1 MKTHR
6 LTKAMSLLTA
16 LLMLFALC
24 AVPAL
29 ADGGTAEAKS
39 LTDYHAFAEANGWWG
54 KGNEINSVWIK
65 PQTDY
70 LGTRTDGYYEG
81 WSMRNPITT
90 GTHHPKGVGMHTAQ
104 GSTPSITYD
113 IEALKV
119 TSLKTAVFLVQYD
132 RGTSPELLDV
142 DTTTEGT
149 PYGASTVKVYFAV
162 SADNETY
169 TNIKEQDLSGKGNH
183 IDIELTE
190 SDLQGAKYLRFG
202 LSNKHA
208 NADSDPAASVYFAD
222 LTITQSEEVA
232 GAYVPPIPMRPA
244 AAPSQLGAYEAI
256 DLPMISDNN
265 YDGKPYG
272 TWKAGQNTLYY
283 LSDLIP
289 DGIPSMNGNV
299 ELPEG
304 SKYLTSSNTTN
315 DTWLDGQPTTK
326 DYPYGASS
334 GTAFTFG
341 APQFEY
347 TKGIG
352 MHPKNPNAPYKDR
365 TDSWTLFD
373 ISEYTKEGSATPAN
387 TFYALVGLTASAN
400 EWGSLLSCQGLYVY
414 VYGDKVGDG
423 EHFEFLAASGEIIS
437 YQLGEFNVDVTGV
450 KTLLIQ
456 VILQENATS
465 HGYSAVGFGD
475 ACLFMADENA
485 QKPDYSTPTTP
496 ENPGSSETPNTP
508 EKPGS
513 DTKPNGKDT
522 TGAPT
527 GESTP
532 TQNHDGKQSDS
543 CASVIGYGEFALL
556 GTVCA
561 GAVCFRKRK
570 KHD

>member
-1 MKTHR
+1 MKPNRFLKTV
-6 LTKAMSLLTA
+6 SLFTA
-16 LLMLFALC
+16 LLMLFALA

-29 ADGGTAEAKS
+29 AAGEAAGTKS
-39 LTDYHAFAEANGWWG
+39 LTDYNAFAEANGWWG

-70 LGTRTDGYYEG
+70 LGTKTDGYYEG
-81 WSMRNPITT
+81 WSTRNPITT

-113 IEALKV
+113 IEKLKV
-119 TSLKTAVFLVQYD
+119 TGLKTSVFLVQYD
-132 RGTSPELLDV
+132 RGTAADLIDV

-149 PYGASTVKVYFAV
+149 PYSASTVKIYFAV
-162 SADNETY
+162 SADGETY
-169 TNIKEQDLSGKGNH
+169 TNIKELDLSGKGSH
-183 IDIELTE
+183 VDVELTE
-190 SDLQGAKYLRFG
+190 SDLQGMKYLRFG

-208 NADSDPAASVYFAD
+208 DADSDPAASVYFAD

-232 GAYVPPIPMRPA
+232 GAYIPPVSMRPTK
-244 AAPSQLGAYEAI
+244 APTQTGAYEAI
-256 DLPMISDNN
+256 DLPMITDKN

-272 TWKAGQNTLYY
+272 TWKAGEHPLYY

-289 DGIPSMNGNV
+289 DGIPAMNGNV
-299 ELPEG
+299 ELPAD

-315 DTWLDGQPTTK
+315 DTWKDGQPTTK
-326 DYPYGASS
+326 DYPYGTSS
-334 GTAFTFG
+334 GTPFTFG

-373 ISEYTKEGSATPAN
+373 ISEYTKEGSETPAN
-387 TFYALVGLTASAN
+387 TFYALVGLTAAAN

-414 VYGDKVGDG
+414 IYGDKTGDG
-423 EHFEFLAASGEIIS
+423 ENFEFLAASGEIIS

-485 QKPDYSTPTTP
+485 KKPDYSRTVEPGGDETDSGTSKP
-496 ENPGSSETPNTP
+496 EDNSTS
-508 EKPGS
+508 
-513 DTKPNGKDT
+513 
-522 TGAPT
+522 APT
-527 GESTP
+527 DTAAP
-532 TQNHDGKQSDS
+532 TDSAPATSAPDDGKQSGG
-543 CASVIGYGEFALL
+543 CASGIGLAEAVLLVPAL
-556 GTVCA
+556 A
-561 GAVCFRKRK
+561 GVVCFRKRR
-570 KHD
+570 KHE

>member
-1 MKTHR
+1 MKPNR
-6 LTKAMSLLTA
+6 FLKSVSLFTA
-16 LLMLFALC
+16 LLMMFALA

-29 ADGGTAEAKS
+29 AAEEAAETKS
-39 LTDYHAFAEANGWWG
+39 LTDYNAFAEENGWWG

-70 LGTRTDGYYEG
+70 LGTKTDGYYEG
-81 WSMRNPITT
+81 WSTRNQITT
-90 GTHHPKGVGMHTAQ
+90 GTHHPKGIGMHTAQ

-119 TSLKTAVFLVQYD
+119 IGLKTSVFLVQYD
-132 RGTSPELLDV
+132 RGTAADLIDV

-149 PYGASTVKVYFAV
+149 PYGASTVKIYFAV
-162 SADNETY
+162 SADGETY
-169 TNIKEQDLSGKGNH
+169 TNIKEPDLSGKGNH
-183 IDIELTE
+183 VDVELAE
-190 SDLQGAKYLRFG
+190 SDLQGMKYLRFG

-208 NADSDPAASVYFAD
+208 NEDRDPAASIYFAD

-232 GAYVPPIPMRPA
+232 GAYIPPVSMRPTQ
-244 AAPSQLGAYEAI
+244 APAQTGAYEAI
-256 DLPMISDNN
+256 DLPMITDKN

-272 TWKAGQNTLYY
+272 TWKAGNNALYY

-299 ELPEG
+299 ELPAD
-304 SKYLTSSNTTN
+304 SKYLTGSNTTN
-315 DTWLDGQPTTK
+315 DTWKDGQPTTK
-326 DYPYGASS
+326 DYPYGTSS
-334 GTAFTFG
+334 GTLFTFG

-373 ISEYTKEGSATPAN
+373 ISEYTKEGSTTPAN

-414 VYGDKVGDG
+414 IYGDKTGDG
-423 EHFEFLAASGEIIS
+423 ENFEFLAASDLIIS

-456 VILQENATS
+456 VILQESATS

-485 QKPDYSTPTTP
+485 EKPDYTGDAPDKSGPDTGDG
-496 ENPGSSETPNTP
+496 NN
-508 EKPGS
+508 GS
-513 DTKPNGKDT
+513 DSSKPEDKTTAVPTDT
-522 TGAPT
+522 ATDAPE
-527 GESTP
+527 GG
-532 TQNHDGKQSDS
+532 NQSGG
-543 CASVIGYGEFALL
+543 CASGVGLAEAVLLVPAL
-556 GTVCA
+556 A
-561 GAVCFRKRK
+561 GVVCFRKRR
-570 KHD
+570 KHE